1 MANPIEVLITL
12 PFDDDLI
19 AQIKSVSNR
28 LRIRHMIVR
37 KPDEINADIWNRTE
51 VLYTDRVLPPANL
64 VPNLKWL
71 QFHFAG
77 IDFASGNE
85 LLQAPEIKLTT
96 MSGTSASQ
104 AGEYVLMMMLALG
117 HKLPEMLS
125 LQEKHEWPRDRWER
139 FNPQELRDS
148 TVGLIGYGSIGRQ
161 VARLLQPFGV
171 RILAAKRDVM
181 HPEDHGY
188 IPDGL
193 GDPGGDYFTRL
204 YPIQALKSML
214 KESDFIVVCTPLTA
228 ETRNL
233 VGEAELAVCKP
244 GAYLINPSRGEI
256 VDQNALIKALQE
268 KKLAGA
274 ALDVFHVEP
283 LPPDHILWT
292 MPNVIISP
300 HIAGN
305 SLYYDKRAVRLF
317 MENLGRYLANEP
329 LLNIFHLDLEY

>member
-1 MANPIEVLITL
+1 MANPIEVLVTL
-12 PFDDDLI
+12 PFEEELI

-28 LRIRHMIVR
+28 LRIRQQVVR
-37 KPDEINADIWNRTE
+37 KPDEISPEIWNRTE
-51 VLYTDRVLPPANL
+51 VLYTDRVLPPAGM

-77 IDFASGNE
+77 IDFAAGNE
-85 LLQAPEIKLTT
+85 LLQMPDLKLTT

-104 AGEYVLMMMLALG
+104 AGEYVVMMLLALG
-117 HKLPEMLS
+117 HKLPEMLA
-125 LQEKHEWPRDRWER
+125 LQAKHEWPRDRWER
-139 FNPQELRDS
+139 FNPLELRDS

-181 HPEDHGY
+181 HPEDRGY
-188 IPDGL
+188 IPEGL
-193 GDPGGDYFTRL
+193 GDPGGDLFTRL

-214 KESDFIVVCTPLTA
+214 KESDFVVVCTPLTA

-233 VGEAELAVCKP
+233 VGEAELAACKP
-244 GAYLINPSRGEI
+244 TAFLINPSRGEI
-256 VDQNALIKALQE
+256 VDQNALVKALQE

-283 LPPDHILWT
+283 LPSDHVLWT
-292 MPNVIISP
+292 MPNVIVSP

-305 SLYYDKRAVRLF
+305 SLYYDHRAVRLF
-317 MENLGRYLANEP
+317 TENLGRYLANES
-329 LLNIFHLDLEY
+329 LLNIFRPDLEY